1 VAAYCDIAAVQG
13 LLPQRRFAPD
23 TEPSVDQ
30 VLMFCTNASGQLDAL
45 AADKGVSVPVDPTA
59 SPVAYSWLRTAAAY
73 GAAMMS
79 EAAAAAGRQGTG
91 ENPRLE
97 WLERMW
103 SMVQEQLMTGQVG
116 LSDATRLSTAG
127 SGAPRARSRAS
138 AWFSAGQTWTEQ
150 GGL

>member
-1 VAAYCDIAAVQG
+1 MAAYCDIATVQA

-23 TEPSVDQ
+23 TEPSIDQ
-30 VLMFCTNASGQLDAL
+30 VLGYCTNASAQLDAL
-45 AADKGVSVPVDPTA
+45 AADKGVTVPVDATA
-59 SPVAYSWLRTAAAY
+59 SPVSYAWLRTASAY

-103 SMVQEQLMTGQVG
+103 AMVQEQLMTGNVG
-116 LSDATRLSTAG
+116 LADADRLSSS
-127 SGAPRARSRAS
+127 SGGAARARSRSS
-138 AWFSAGQTWTEQ
+138 AWFSTGQTWTET